1 MKGKCSADEA
11 TLRDENIKKK
21 GKLYESKIDNSENQ
35 NIMVTSGPFRTP
47 SPKNW
52 IWFLDDRY

>member
-1 MKGKCSADEA
+1 MLTKQLLEMKI
-11 TLRDENIKKK
+11 LKKK

-47 SPKNW
+47 APKNW
-52 IWFLDDRY
+52 IWFVDDRY